1 MDGHLSGWID
11 ANVKKEEKES
21 ILIVTFTENGE
32 EWAGK
37 LYDALSEEYRVL
49 CCIHTDGSVNNM
61 GRKSVLKETLPREN
75 LREFRHTN
83 EILREEYRSSSLII
97 FISST
102 GIAVRELAA
111 YLRKEML
118 GPAVLVMDDMAIHV
132 ISLISG
138 HIGGANSWCREIA
151 ALTGAE
157 AVITTAT
164 DLHGKFAVDMF
175 AKENDLRIEDPAMI
189 KEVSKRVLRSQPIGI
204 FSDFEVTGHLPKGF
218 FLIEHGENRKKA
230 YAMHPECGL
239 VITYDPDTP
248 KKFEVEC
255 RLFPNNIEFEED
267 GVTVAYTSEN
277 KPVLRF

>member
-11 ANVKKEEKES
+11 ASVKNEKKDQ
-21 ILIVTFTENGE
+21 ILIVTFTESGE

-37 LYDALSEEYRVL
+37 LYDALSDEYQVL
-49 CCIHTDGSVNNM
+49 CCIHSDGSVNNM
-61 GRKSVLKETLPREN
+61 GRKSALKDTIPPAS

-83 EILREEYRSSSLII
+83 EVLREEYRQTSLII

-102 GIAVRELAA
+102 GVAVRELAV

-132 ISLISG
+132 ISLVSG

-175 AKENDLRIEDPAMI
+175 AKENDLRVEDPAMI
-189 KEVSKRVLRSQPIGI
+189 KEISKRILRSQPIGV
-204 FSDFEVTGHLPKGF
+204 FSDFDIQGHLPKGF
-218 FLIEHGENRKKA
+218 FLIEKGENRKKA

-255 RLFPNNIEFEED
+255 RLFPNQIELEED
-267 GVTVAYTSEN
+267 GVTVAYTEEN
-277 KPVLRF
+277 KPIIKF